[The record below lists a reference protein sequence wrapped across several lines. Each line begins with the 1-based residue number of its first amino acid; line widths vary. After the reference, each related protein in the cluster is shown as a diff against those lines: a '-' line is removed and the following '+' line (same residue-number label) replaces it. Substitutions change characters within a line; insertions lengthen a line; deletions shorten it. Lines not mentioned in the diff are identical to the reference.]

1 MAYALGKFARGLC
14 DRCSFEYKLSELR
27 EEWNGAKVC
36 PDCYEPKH
44 PQLEPLTATAD
55 PEALYRPRPNN
66 DNEAGEGFVVVIYT
80 DIEKGNFMDPN
91 IIGSNFSIDGMT
103 GSVGSTTIFTTQTTP
118 SPSTPTAEP
127 TGVSAT
133 ASLGSVT
140 VSISTTTLY
149 AVTVAEYS
157 GANYFY
163 IDGVRAPT
171 LSLTEGRTY
180 QFGQSDSSNATH
192 PLRISTTSNGTHAG
206 GSEYTTGVTTYGTPG
221 SGGAYTEIT
230 VASGAPTLYYYCSNH
245 SGMGGQLNT

>member
-1 MAYALGKFARGLC
+1 MAYASGKYAIAVC
-14 DRCSFEYKLSELR
+14 DRCGFEYKLSQLK
-27 EEWNGAKVC
+27 EEWNGAKTC
-36 PDCYEPKH
+36 RDCFDPKH
-44 PQLEPLTATAD
+44 PQLEPLPHVSD
-55 PEALYRPRPNN
+55 PEALYKPRPNT
-66 DNEAGEGFVVVIYT
+66 DVGVGEGFVVVTYT
-80 DIEKGNFMDPN
+80 DIKKGNCMDPN
-91 IIGSNFSIDGMT
+91 IIGSNFKVDGIT
-103 GSVGSTTIFTTQTTP
+103 GSVGSPSITANEVTI
-118 SPSTPTAEP
+118 TPTAEP

-149 AVTVAEYS
+149 TVTVAEYS

-171 LSLTEGRTY
+171 LNLTEGRTY

>member
-1 MAYALGKFARGLC
+1 
-14 DRCSFEYKLSELR
+14 
-27 EEWNGAKVC
+27 
-36 PDCYEPKH
+36 
-44 PQLEPLTATAD
+44 
-55 PEALYRPRPNN
+55 
-66 DNEAGEGFVVVIYT
+66 
-80 DIEKGNFMDPN
+80 MDPN
-91 IIGSNFSIDGMT
+91 IIGSNFKVDGIT
-103 GSVGSTTIFTTQTTP
+103 GSVGSPSITTTEVTP
-118 SPSTPTAEP
+118 TPTAEP

-149 AVTVAEYS
+149 TVTVAEYS

-171 LSLTEGRTY
+171 LNLTEGRTY

>member
-1 MAYALGKFARGLC
+1 MAYASGKYAIAVC
-14 DRCSFEYKLSELR
+14 DRCGFEYKLSQLK
-27 EEWNGAKVC
+27 EEWNGAKTC
-36 PDCYEPKH
+36 RDCFDPKH
-44 PQLEPLTATAD
+44 PQLEPLPHVSD
-55 PEALYRPRPNN
+55 PEALYKPRPNT
-66 DNEAGEGFVVVIYT
+66 DVGVGEGFVVVTYT
-80 DIEKGNFMDPN
+80 DIKKGNCMDPN
-91 IIGSNFSIDGMT
+91 IIGSNFKVDGIT
-103 GSVGSTTIFTTQTTP
+103 GSVGSPSITTTEVTP
-118 SPSTPTAEP
+118 TPTAEP

-140 VSISTTTLY
+140 VSASSTTLY

-192 PLRISTTSNGTHAG
+192 PLRISTPSNGTHAG

>member
-1 MAYALGKFARGLC
+1 MAYASGKYAIAVC
-14 DRCSFEYKLSELR
+14 DRCGFEYKLSQLK
-27 EEWNGAKVC
+27 EEWNGAKTC
-36 PDCYEPKH
+36 RDCFDPKH
-44 PQLEPLTATAD
+44 PQLEPLPHVSD
-55 PEALYRPRPNN
+55 PEALYKPRPNT
-66 DNEAGEGFVVVIYT
+66 DVGVGEGFVVVTYT
-80 DIEKGNFMDPN
+80 DIKKGNCMDPN
-91 IIGSNFSIDGMT
+91 IIGSNFKVDGIT
-103 GSVGSTTIFTTQTTP
+103 GSVGSPSITTTEVTP
-118 SPSTPTAEP
+118 TPTAEP

-140 VSISTTTLY
+140 VSVSATTLY

>member
-1 MAYALGKFARGLC
+1 MAYASGKYAIAVC
-14 DRCSFEYKLSELR
+14 DRCGFEYKLSQLK
-27 EEWNGAKVC
+27 EEWNGAKTC
-36 PDCYEPKH
+36 RDCFDPKH
-44 PQLEPLTATAD
+44 PQLEPLPHVSD
-55 PEALYRPRPNN
+55 PEALYKPRPNT
-66 DNEAGEGFVVVIYT
+66 DVGVGEGFVVVTYT
-80 DIEKGNFMDPN
+80 DIKKGNCMDPN
-91 IIGSNFSIDGMT
+91 IIGSNFKVDGIT
-103 GSVGSTTIFTTQTTP
+103 GSVGSPSITTTEVTP
-118 SPSTPTAEP
+118 TPTAEP

-140 VSISTTTLY
+140 VSVSTTTLY

-171 LSLTEGRTY
+171 LNLTEGRTY

>member
-1 MAYALGKFARGLC
+1 MAYASGKYAIAVC
-14 DRCSFEYKLSELR
+14 DRCGFEYKLSQLK
-27 EEWNGAKVC
+27 EEWNGAKTC
-36 PDCYEPKH
+36 RDCFDPKH
-44 PQLEPLTATAD
+44 PQLEPLPHVSD
-55 PEALYRPRPNN
+55 PEALYKPRPNT
-66 DNEAGEGFVVVIYT
+66 DVGVGEGFVVVTYT
-80 DIEKGNFMDPN
+80 DIKKGNCMDPN
-91 IIGSNFSIDGMT
+91 IIGSNFKVDGIT
-103 GSVGSTTIFTTQTTP
+103 GSVGSPSITTTEVTP
-118 SPSTPTAEP
+118 TPTAEP

-149 AVTVAEYS
+149 TVTVAEYS